1 MGWHGLLLISKQLF
15 SLNNQTRDQQVDCK
29 LNLYLHNEATL
40 RNFAFG
46 PQRQNMNMAQWQ
58 KTQIQRDNGMMAE
71 AQAPVIISASRSTD
85 IPAFYAD
92 WFFHRLKAGYSA
104 WTNPF
109 NGVKSFMSYE
119 KCRFIVF
126 WSKNPKPLLEHLDE
140 LKERN
145 IGCYIQYTLNDYEKE
160 GLEKGVPPLEE
171 RIDTFKRL
179 VDKLG
184 EGRLIWRFDPLIL
197 TDRIDIDDL
206 LRKMQ
211 NIGDQLQGYTEKL
224 VFSYADIALYK
235 KVKAN
240 LEKSHVNYQEW
251 TAPQME
257 KFARKLSELNQK
269 WHYQLATCGEK
280 IDLKQYGIQYNRC
293 VDDDLMIRFAHH
305 DKTLMDFLSVEIK
318 TIENSLFGTE
328 PIPAKALM
336 LSDNQFAI
344 KKKDNSDKGQRQ
356 FCGCMVSKDIGEYNT
371 CPHLCEYCYANASKE
386 KAIENYKR
394 HEMYPE
400 GETITGY

>member
-1 MGWHGLLLISKQLF
+1 
-15 SLNNQTRDQQVDCK
+15 
-29 LNLYLHNEATL
+29 
-40 RNFAFG
+40 
-46 PQRQNMNMAQWQ
+46 MAQWQ

-92 WFFHRLKAGYSA
+92 WFFHRLKVGYSA

-109 NGVKSFMSYE
+109 NGVKSFVSYE

-126 WSKNPKPLLEHLDE
+126 WSKNPKPLLGHLDE

-179 VDKLG
+179 VDQLG
-184 EGRLIWRFDPLIL
+184 QGRVIWRFDPLIL
-197 TDRIDIDDL
+197 TDKISLDDL
-206 LRKMQ
+206 LQKVE
-211 NIGDQLQGYTEKL
+211 NIGDQLSGYTEKL

-240 LEKSHVNYQEW
+240 LEKSHVNYAEW
-251 TAPQME
+251 TTAQME
-257 KFARKLSELNQK
+257 EFAQRLSELNQK
-269 WHYQLATCGEK
+269 WNYQLATCGEK
-280 IDLKQYGIQYNRC
+280 IDIERYGIQHNKC

-305 DKTLMDFLSVEIK
+305 DKALMDFLGVEVK
-318 TIENSLFGTE
+318 ESLFGTE
-328 PIPAKALM
+328 IVR
-336 LSDNQFAI
+336 
-344 KKKDNSDKGQRQ
+344 KKDNRDKGQRQ
-356 FCGCMVSKDIGEYNT
+356 FCGCIVSKDIGENNT

-386 KAIENYKR
+386 KAQENYNI
-394 HEMYPE
+394 HETNPL
-400 GETITGY
+400 GETITGK

>member
-1 MGWHGLLLISKQLF
+1 
-15 SLNNQTRDQQVDCK
+15 
-29 LNLYLHNEATL
+29 
-40 RNFAFG
+40 
-46 PQRQNMNMAQWQ
+46 MAQWQ

-92 WFFHRLKAGYSA
+92 WFFHRLNVGYSA

-109 NGVKSFMSYE
+109 NGVKSFVSYE

-126 WSKNPKPLLEHLDE
+126 WSKNPEPLLGHLDE

-160 GLEKGVPPLEE
+160 GLEKGVPQLEK

-179 VDKLG
+179 VDQLG
-184 EGRLIWRFDPLIL
+184 QGRVIWRFDPLIL
-197 TDRIDIDDL
+197 TDKISLEDL
-206 LRKMQ
+206 LRKVE
-211 NIGDQLQGYTEKL
+211 NIGDQLKGYTEKL

-240 LEKSHVNYQEW
+240 LEKNQVNYSEW
-251 TAPQME
+251 TISQME
-257 KFARKLSELNQK
+257 EFAKRLVKLNKERGWN
-269 WHYQLATCGEK
+269 YTLATCGEAAYL
-280 IDLKQYGIQYNRC
+280 DGVQHNRC
-293 VDDDLMIRFAHH
+293 VDDDLMIRFAFH
-305 DKTLMDFLSVEIK
+305 DKTLMDFLGVEVK

-328 PIPAKALM
+328 PIPANAILLNETQYAL
-336 LSDNQFAI
+336 
-344 KKKDNSDKGQRQ
+344 KKKDNRDKGQRQ

-371 CPHLCEYCYANASKE
+371 CPHLCEYCYANTSKE
-386 KAIENYKR
+386 KAIENYKK
-394 HEMYPE
+394 HKTNPL